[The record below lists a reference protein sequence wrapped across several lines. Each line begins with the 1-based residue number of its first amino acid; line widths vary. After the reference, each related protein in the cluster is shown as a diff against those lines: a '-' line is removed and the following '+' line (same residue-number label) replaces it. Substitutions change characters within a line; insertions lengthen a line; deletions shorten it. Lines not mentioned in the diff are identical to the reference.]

1 MSPRATAYTV
11 AGTIAAATLALI
23 SVDLFLL
30 AAVIALVIWL
40 AVSIDQRDEASTDYV
55 ELLFVNK
62 ELRDEVERLNVECDA
77 LNQENMR
84 LHLSL
89 TELQLA
95 TDPTFRMPHLR
106 VVSGERD
113 A

>member
-1 MSPRATAYTV
+1 MNARATAYTV

-30 AAVIALVIWL
+30 AAVITLVVWL
-40 AVSIDQRDEASTDYV
+40 AVSIDQRDETAVDYAA
-55 ELLFVNK
+55 ELFANAALK
-62 ELRDEVERLNVECDA
+62 AEVERLNVECDA